1 MQVNPVKLW
10 TPTAIDDLESPREK
24 GVHVSGCIQSLLAD
38 LDPKKYTKTEP
49 SGAVRLL
56 WEMGLAWEQH
66 ALSRSFW
73 RRILRR
79 TYPACT
85 FQQVQLELDGI
96 WGTCDQIAIDS
107 NNRARIV
114 ETKLTRKSSSASIDS
129 TKFWAWH
136 VQMMAYCHMW
146 ETTEAM
152 LVVCFL
158 DGDYRP
164 RQIQNAAWDFT
175 FTPDELTRN
184 WAMLCGARDRI
195 LENS

>member
-1 MQVNPVKLW
+1 
-10 TPTAIDDLESPREK
+10 
-24 GVHVSGCIQSLLAD
+24 
-38 LDPKKYTKTEP
+38 
-49 SGAVRLL
+49 
-56 WEMGLAWEQH
+56 
-66 ALSRSFW
+66 
-73 RRILRR
+73 
-79 TYPACT
+79 
-85 FQQVQLELDGI
+85 
-96 WGTCDQIAIDS
+96 
-107 NNRARIV
+107 
-114 ETKLTRKSSSASIDS
+114 
-129 TKFWAWH
+129 